1 MNETER
7 KILRYIRN
15 LRPIILQDGRLDIV
29 ETAWLVKAI
38 HQDEDLLGDDFKA
51 FVARLREVRA
61 DGVVTPQE
69 SESLVRMMDAL
80 LAQAAQLQ
88 AQAAQVQPVQA
99 LPVQQTNP
107 LAGLITMADAKRI
120 ALTAAGVAE
129 ADARNFKVEL
139 DSEGVLMLYE
149 VEFDSGFHEYEYKID
164 ARTGA
169 IVGTKKKL
177 DIF

>member
-1 MNETER
+1 MNKT
-7 KILRYIRN
+7 IRN
-15 LRPIILQDGRLDIV
+15 L
-29 ETAWLVKAI
+29 AI
-38 HQDEDLLGDDFKA
+38 AALFIFPGLSGF
-51 FVARLREVRA
+51 
-61 DGVVTPQE
+61 PQE
-69 SESLVRMMDAL
+69 VPQAAAPAAPVSAQTAQAQADQLRAQAAQL
-80 LAQAAQLQ
+80 QAQAAQLQ

-120 ALTAAGVAE
+120 ALAAAGVAE
-129 ADARNFKVEL
+129 TNARNFKVEL

>member
-1 MNETER
+1 MNKT
-7 KILRYIRN
+7 IRN
-15 LRPIILQDGRLDIV
+15 L
-29 ETAWLVKAI
+29 AI
-38 HQDEDLLGDDFKA
+38 AALFIFPGLSGFPQA
-51 FVARLREVRA
+51 VQQAA
-61 DGVVTPQE
+61 SPVTPVSAQTAQE
-69 SESLVRMMDAL
+69 QADQLRAQAAQL
-80 LAQAAQLQ
+80 QAQAAQLQ

-107 LAGLITMADAKRI
+107 LAGLITMVDAKRI

-129 ADARNFKVEL
+129 TDARNFKVEL
-139 DSEGVLMLYE
+139 DSEGMLMLYE

>member
-1 MNETER
+1 MNKT
-7 KILRYIRN
+7 IRN
-15 LRPIILQDGRLDIV
+15 LAIAALFIFPWLSGFPQGVQQAAAPAPVSAQAAQAQADQLRVQAAQLQ
-29 ETAWLVKAI
+29 
-38 HQDEDLLGDDFKA
+38 
-51 FVARLREVRA
+51 
-61 DGVVTPQE
+61 
-69 SESLVRMMDAL
+69 
-80 LAQAAQLQ
+80 AQAAQLQ

-129 ADARNFKVEL
+129 TDARNFKVEL

>member
-1 MNETER
+1 MNKT
-7 KILRYIRN
+7 IRN
-15 LRPIILQDGRLDIV
+15 L
-29 ETAWLVKAI
+29 AI
-38 HQDEDLLGDDFKA
+38 AALFIFPGISGF
-51 FVARLREVRA
+51 
-61 DGVVTPQE
+61 PQE
-69 SESLVRMMDAL
+69 VQQTAAPAAPVSAQAAQAQADQLRAQAAQL
-80 LAQAAQLQ
+80 QAQAAQLQ

-120 ALTAAGVAE
+120 ALAAAGVAE
-129 ADARNFKVEL
+129 TDARNFKVEL

>member
-1 MNETER
+1 MNKT
-7 KILRYIRN
+7 IRN
-15 LRPIILQDGRLDIV
+15 L
-29 ETAWLVKAI
+29 AI
-38 HQDEDLLGDDFKA
+38 AAVFCFPGLSGF
-51 FVARLREVRA
+51 
-61 DGVVTPQE
+61 PQE
-69 SESLVRMMDAL
+69 VQQAAAPAAPVSAQTAQAQADQLRAQAAQL
-80 LAQAAQLQ
+80 QAQAAQLQ

-99 LPVQQTNP
+99 LPAQQTTP

-149 VEFDSGFHEYEYKID
+149 IEFDSGFHEYEYKID

>member
-1 MNETER
+1 MNKT
-7 KILRYIRN
+7 IRN
-15 LRPIILQDGRLDIV
+15 L
-29 ETAWLVKAI
+29 AI
-38 HQDEDLLGDDFKA
+38 AALFIFPGISGF
-51 FVARLREVRA
+51 
-61 DGVVTPQE
+61 PQE
-69 SESLVRMMDAL
+69 VQQAAAPAPVSAQAAQAQADQLRAQAAQL
-80 LAQAAQLQ
+80 QAQAAQLQ

-129 ADARNFKVEL
+129 ADDRNFKVEL

-149 VEFDSGFHEYEYKID
+149 VEFNSGFHEYEYKID

-177 DIF
+177 DVF

>member
-1 MNETER
+1 MNKT
-7 KILRYIRN
+7 IRN
-15 LRPIILQDGRLDIV
+15 LAIAALFIFPGLSGFPQGVQQPAAPAVPI
-29 ETAWLVKAI
+29 
-38 HQDEDLLGDDFKA
+38 
-51 FVARLREVRA
+51 
-61 DGVVTPQE
+61 
-69 SESLVRMMDAL
+69 S
-80 LAQAAQLQ
+80 AQV
-88 AQAAQVQPVQA
+88 AQVQSVQA
-99 LPVQQTNP
+99 LPAQQANP

-120 ALTAAGVAE
+120 ALAAAGIAE

>member
-1 MNETER
+1 MNKT
-7 KILRYIRN
+7 IRN
-15 LRPIILQDGRLDIV
+15 L
-29 ETAWLVKAI
+29 AI
-38 HQDEDLLGDDFKA
+38 AALFIFPGLSGF
-51 FVARLREVRA
+51 
-61 DGVVTPQE
+61 PQE
-69 SESLVRMMDAL
+69 VQQAAAPAAPVSAQAAQ
-80 LAQAAQLQ
+80 AQAAQLQ

-99 LPVQQTNP
+99 LPVQQANP

-129 ADARNFKVEL
+129 TDARNFKVEL

>member
-1 MNETER
+1 MNKT
-7 KILRYIRN
+7 IRN
-15 LRPIILQDGRLDIV
+15 L
-29 ETAWLVKAI
+29 AI
-38 HQDEDLLGDDFKA
+38 AALFIFPGLSGF
-51 FVARLREVRA
+51 
-61 DGVVTPQE
+61 PQE
-69 SESLVRMMDAL
+69 VQQAAAPAAPVSAQTAQAQADQLRAQAAQL
-80 LAQAAQLQ
+80 QAQAAQLQ

-139 DSEGVLMLYE
+139 DSEGMLMLYE

>member
-1 MNETER
+1 MNKT
-7 KILRYIRN
+7 IRN
-15 LRPIILQDGRLDIV
+15 L
-29 ETAWLVKAI
+29 AI
-38 HQDEDLLGDDFKA
+38 AALFIFPGISGF
-51 FVARLREVRA
+51 
-61 DGVVTPQE
+61 PQE
-69 SESLVRMMDAL
+69 VQQAAPSAAPVSAQAAQAQADQLRAQAAQL
-80 LAQAAQLQ
+80 QAQAAQLQ

-99 LPVQQTNP
+99 VPVQQMNP

-120 ALTAAGVAE
+120 ALAAAGVAE
-129 ADARNFKVEL
+129 TDARNFKVEL

-164 ARTGA
+164 ARSGA

>member
-1 MNETER
+1 MNKT
-7 KILRYIRN
+7 IRN
-15 LRPIILQDGRLDIV
+15 L
-29 ETAWLVKAI
+29 AI
-38 HQDEDLLGDDFKA
+38 A
-51 FVARLREVRA
+51 
-61 DGVVTPQE
+61 
-69 SESLVRMMDAL
+69 AL
-80 LAQAAQLQ
+80 FIFPGLSGFP
-88 AQAAQVQPVQA
+88 QAAQVQLVQA
-99 LPVQQTNP
+99 MPVQQANP